1 RSGHIWQSQRY
12 SICSRRRGSTSTSGY
27 SGGVGGQAA
36 EQIIAGVVLS
46 ERLAIT
52 MYGAIH
58 RAQFNGQRN
67 LRGLIVDP
75 KFLEDTAFRNTVM
88 NTALV
93 ESVAALEH
101 ANVVPTFTVES
112 GGPDVVVV
120 TRGVGRYVT
129 VQDLITASRARA
141 KGGGKLSI
149 PVAALIGK
157 SVIEALA
164 AAHQAGVIHGA
175 VHPRSV
181 LIDEDGGV
189 RVGDFVVGR
198 ALTTA
203 VAQGA
208 DSALWRG
215 LAGYIAPEL
224 VVGEDPTPG
233 ADVYAVG
240 AMLFTMLSGEVPPG
254 TLRVTPAVER
264 LVQRALDT
272 DPKRRYRT
280 ATDLL
285 ENLIE
290 AMEDD
295 RWELADKAELIR
307 EAGLSAADENID
319 DATEDLLAALGSS
332 AMQVTPT
339 RPSMDL
345 RAEQAVSRQS
355 YPGTGSGPSALLKL
369 GSPQT
374 GGRLD
379 ALLADLGGPDHT
391 HVTNIDD
398 EPYRRDPISEL
409 IALDPRKREAIVSSS
424 RVPSLDDPDDATPL
438 PPPHPDH
445 DTGRRIGRASSTGPR
460 AVSTDE
466 AAALAAIGDLDEGAR
481 RMSGIGDQAAI
492 AAMKLEEAA
501 ARAERAAVKLETGGQ
516 RKVEVRR
523 APPIAD
529 PLPEID
535 APSMRVKSRMGGML
549 GVIVILIAIGAVYMI
564 YKQFTKQDELDVAAK
579 QQQEAT
585 KADHDQKTRKAIED
599 LPDPGSIRVTSN
611 PPEAGVWLKIGR
623 TPVDS
628 IPLSSAMMHE
638 LRLEGVDG
646 YDPVDTQVV
655 ATHWTGEK
663 NHKKATLTVVLKPAA
678 KDKAG
683 TPEPVKLPVM
693 PPKPP
698 DATGFTP
705 GRGTI
710 HVESTPSGAEVW
722 MYIGMTN
729 NVELSGIRA
738 GLPYELRVLADGYL
752 PGYISVTGDEWRD
765 GGDPNVPI
773 DRANKK
779 ATLDKNVD
787 LVADPSKKAKKKAK

>member
-1 RSGHIWQSQRY
+1 
-12 SICSRRRGSTSTSGY
+12 
-27 SGGVGGQAA
+27 VGGQAA

-46 ERLAIT
+46 ERLAVT

-75 KFLEDTAFRNTVM
+75 KFLEDTAFRHTVM
-88 NTALV
+88 DAALV

-101 ANVVPTFTVES
+101 PHVVPTFTVES

-149 PVAALIGK
+149 PVAGLIGR

-272 DPKRRYRT
+272 DPKRRYKT

-295 RWELADKAELIR
+295 RWELADKTELIR
-307 EAGLSAADENID
+307 EAGLSAADQNID
-319 DATEDLLAALGSS
+319 DATEDLLASLGSS

-345 RAEQAVSRQS
+345 RAEQSISRQS
-355 YPGTGSGPSALLKL
+355 SPGVQ
-369 GSPQT
+369 QT

-391 HVTNIDD
+391 NVTQIDD

-424 RVPSLDDPDDATPL
+424 RVPSLDDPDDSTPL
-438 PPPHPDH
+438 PPPQSLAEY
-445 DTGRRIGRASSTGPR
+445 DTGRRGGRAQSSGARASS
-460 AVSTDE
+460 ADE

-516 RKVEVRR
+516 KKIEPRR

-535 APSMRVKSRMGGML
+535 APSMRVKSRMGGVL
-549 GVIVILIAIGAVYMI
+549 GILVILIAIGAGYMI
-564 YKQFTKQDELDVAAK
+564 YKQFTKQEDLDVAAK
-579 QQQEAT
+579 KQQEDD
-585 KADHDQKTRKAIED
+585 KAEHDRKEREAIED

-611 PPEAGVWLKIGR
+611 PPQAGVWLKIGR

-628 IPLSSAMMHE
+628 IPLSSAQMHE
-638 LRLEGVDG
+638 LRIEGVDG

-655 ATHWTGEK
+655 ASHWTGEK
-663 NHKKATLTVVLKPAA
+663 NKKRATLNVVLKPAA

-683 TPEPVKLPVM
+683 KAEPVKLPVM

-698 DATGFTP
+698 DATGFLP
-705 GRGTI
+705 GRGPI
-710 HVESTPSGAEVW
+710 HVESTPPGAEVW
-722 MYIGMTN
+722 MFIGMTN
-729 NVELSGIRA
+729 NVELAGIRA
-738 GLPYELRVLADGYL
+738 GMPYELRVLADGYL

-773 DRANKK
+773 DRAKKK
-779 ATLDKNVD
+779 ASLEKNVD
-787 LVADPSKKAKKKAK
+787 LVADPNAVKKDDPKKDKKKK